1 MWAHV
6 PPKTPTLIGGPCSPR
21 EFMVER
27 TVFINY
33 RGADSDS
40 YGVLLYQHLVG
51 HFGEDLVF
59 VDCESIPA
67 GADFVEELLGR
78 VRSARVLLAVI
89 GPRWLTAADP
99 ATGQRLIDN
108 PDDWIRRE
116 LREAFAAGVRV
127 IPVLT
132 EQIMSP
138 AEGDLPAD
146 IAMLSRCQYRRL
158 RHHDSTADLARIV
171 ADLTTLDPAMAAS
184 IAADTDSTEHGAGT
198 GILGARGVSI
208 VGGVHG
214 GPGITIGAATGDHLT
229 IGQPSPADGSGN
241 PR

>member
-1 MWAHV
+1 MWARI
-6 PPKTPTLIGGPCSPR
+6 PPLGFYAEWRPCSLR

-40 YGVLLYQHLVG
+40 YGALLYQHLVG
-51 HFGEDLVF
+51 HFGAGLVF

-89 GPRWLTAADP
+89 GPRWLTATDP
-99 ATGQRLIDN
+99 MTGQRLIDN

-116 LREAFAAGVRV
+116 LREAFIGEVRV

-132 EQIMSP
+132 EQIAMP
-138 AEGDLPAD
+138 VEGDLPAD
-146 IAMLSRCQYRRL
+146 IAVLGRCQYRRL

-171 ADLTTLDPAMAAS
+171 ADLTGLDPVLAEA
-184 IAADTDSTEHGAGT
+184 IAADSDMIGQETGVGAPGFRAVT
-198 GILGARGVSI
+198 VT
-208 VGGVHG
+208 GGVHG
-214 GPGITIGAATGDHLT
+214 GGSGITIGAATGDHLT
-229 IGQPSPADGSGN
+229 IGPPAAREENSP
-241 PR
+241 R